1 MPESTLPE
9 SNLPGSTGALD
20 ARSVG
25 ERIERLLEASAASG
39 PLAVERSEEL
49 VRLVVTLYGAGL
61 ERLLELAYDAGA
73 LSDDLLE
80 AIAVDPALSPL
91 LLVHG
96 LHPYSVEER
105 VSRALDTVRPYM
117 GSHGGDVEFL
127 GITDE
132 GAVLLRMLGSCDGC
146 AATAVTLDHA
156 VREAI
161 EAAAP
166 EITGIELEEPTKSA
180 SVDGV
185 IPIESLSQR
194 LRGGPHGVESES
206 VLA

>member
-1 MPESTLPE
+1 MPEST
-9 SNLPGSTGALD
+9 GVLD

-61 ERLLELAYDAGA
+61 ERLLDLAYDAGA
-73 LSDDLLE
+73 LSDDLIE

-105 VSRALDTVRPYM
+105 VARALDTVRPYM

-127 GITDE
+127 GITED
-132 GAVLLRMLGSCDGC
+132 GVVMLRMLGSCDGC

-156 VREAI
+156 VRDAI

-166 EITGIELEEPTKSA
+166 EITGIELEESTTSA
-180 SVDGV
+180 TVDGL
-185 IPIESLSQR
+185 IPIDALTQR
-194 LRGGPHGVESES
+194 LRATASTTDSES

>member
-1 MPESTLPE
+1 
-9 SNLPGSTGALD
+9 
-20 ARSVG
+20 
-25 ERIERLLEASAASG
+25 
-39 PLAVERSEEL
+39 
-49 VRLVVTLYGAGL
+49 
-61 ERLLELAYDAGA
+61 
-73 LSDDLLE
+73 
-80 AIAVDPALSPL
+80 
-91 LLVHG
+91 
-96 LHPYSVEER
+96 
-105 VSRALDTVRPYM
+105 M

>member
-1 MPESTLPE
+1 MSEST
-9 SNLPGSTGALD
+9 GGLD

-49 VRLVVTLYGAGL
+49 VRLVVTWYGAGL
-61 ERLLELAYDAGA
+61 ERLLDLAYDAGV
-73 LSDDLLE
+73 LNDELIE
-80 AIAVDPALSPL
+80 AIATDPTVSPL

-105 VSRALDTVRPYM
+105 VGRALDTVRPYM

-127 GITDE
+127 GISDD
-132 GAVLLRMLGSCDGC
+132 GAVQLRMLGSCDGC

-166 EITGIELEEPTKSA
+166 EITGIELEESTKSA
-180 SVDGV
+180 AVDGLLPV
-185 IPIESLSQR
+185 ESLTHR
-194 LRGGPHGVESES
+194 LHATATAAESES
-206 VLA
+206 ALA